1 MTLIQTRFTR
11 PLLVD
16 CPIASLEQDTE
27 ATTVDQKILAAALLS
42 QALSS
47 ILFETSSSLESGCIA
62 LLALEEEPHPFI
74 NHLLNHDL
82 FVGSPSVFSRCTACA
97 YFSSVCKQMASASGL
112 LDLKPASKPTNK
124 VKGQSNSTVK
134 SSS

>member
-1 MTLIQTRFTR
+1 MH
-11 PLLVD
+11 
-16 CPIASLEQDTE
+16 
-27 ATTVDQKILAAALLS
+27 
-42 QALSS
+42 
-47 ILFETSSSLESGCIA
+47 CIA
-62 LLALEEEPHPFI
+62 LLALEAELYPFI
-74 NHLLNHDL
+74 NHLLNHHL

-97 YFSSVCKQMASASGL
+97 YFSSVSKQMASASGL